1 MPVFAAAR
9 RAAPFGL
16 LAVVAPLFATPV
28 AVQSPTAGKA
38 GTPPE
43 AEVRCADDSVLRVKL
58 LDESLEVVTK
68 YGTVRVPVADVRRI
82 DFATRTSPEVES
94 RVAGLIAELSH
105 ADYGTRERASA
116 QLREYREKAYHPLLK
131 ASKAADPEASRRA
144 DEAVRFIQHKLPG
157 GVPEPREFDVVV
169 TDDCKLTGLLSASA
183 LKVRTG
189 PFGEQSLRLAD
200 VRGLKVGAGA
210 ATEDVAGAPAAPAN
224 MMAFQHQFGKELV
237 GTITGT
243 TPAAG
248 GTGVW
253 GTDVYT
259 LDSSIAAAAV
269 HAGVVQPGQTAVVKV
284 RVVASPPQFVS
295 STRHGVSSTGYG
307 NYPAG
312 GYEFV
317 RR

>member
-1 MPVFAAAR
+1 MPVAAAAR

-16 LAVVAPLFATPV
+16 FAVVAPLFAAPV
-28 AVQSPTAGKA
+28 AAPAPTKP

-58 LDESLEVVTK
+58 LDESLELVTK
-68 YGTVRVPVADVRRI
+68 YGTLRVPVADVRRI
-82 DFATRTSPEVES
+82 DFATRTPPEVAS
-94 RVAGLIAELSH
+94 RVTALIAELGH
-105 ADYGTRERASA
+105 ADYATRERASA
-116 QLREYREKAYHPLLK
+116 QLREYRERAYHPLIA
-131 ASKAADPEASRRA
+131 ASKTSDPEASRRA
-144 DEAVRFIQHKLPG
+144 DEAVRFIQHKLPA
-157 GVPEPREFDVVV
+157 GVPEPREFDVVY
-169 TDDCKLTGLLSASA
+169 TDDAKLTGKLTAAA
-183 LKVRTG
+183 LKVQTG
-189 PFGEQSLRLAD
+189 PFGEQPLRLAD
-200 VRGLKVGAGA
+200 VRGLKVGASTAG
-210 ATEDVAGAPAAPAN
+210 EEVAGGPPAPAN
-224 MMAFQHQFGKELV
+224 MMGFQHQFGKELV
-237 GTITGT
+237 GTITGPQPGT
-243 TPAAG
+243 Q

-259 LDSSIAAAAV
+259 LDSNIAAAAV

-295 STRHGVSSTGYG
+295 STRNGVSSTGYG